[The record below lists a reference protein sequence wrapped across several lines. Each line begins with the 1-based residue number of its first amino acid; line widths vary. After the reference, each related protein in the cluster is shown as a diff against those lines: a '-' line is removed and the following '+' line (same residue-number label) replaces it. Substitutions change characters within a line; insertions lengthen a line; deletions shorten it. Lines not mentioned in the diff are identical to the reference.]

1 MADALGEVR
10 TSGRAWP
17 PTAPEFREMCL
28 SAGKEKQVPMEAA
41 YAELTRFICSG
52 RRDYSHVSPILY
64 HTISRNMDL
73 YNYKLLEEWKALKMF
88 EVAYKATLFQIECG
102 EELRRP
108 PPPETLIE
116 KKPEPIVARSPDF
129 ESPIKDLLKMFDEP
143 AEPCAMTIS
152 EIADQQRLERLKN
165 E

>member
-1 MADALGEVR
+1 M
-10 TSGRAWP
+10 
-17 PTAPEFREMCL
+17 
-28 SAGKEKQVPMEAA
+28 
-41 YAELTRFICSG
+41 
-52 RRDYSHVSPILY
+52 
-64 HTISRNMDL
+64 

-129 ESPIKDLLKMFDEP
+129 ESPIKDLLKLFDGPDEP
-143 AEPCAMTIS
+143 APITLDEMI
-152 EIADQQRLERLKN
+152 EQRRLERIKN
-165 E
+165 DV

>member
-1 MADALGEVR
+1 
-10 TSGRAWP
+10 
-17 PTAPEFREMCL
+17 MCL

-73 YNYKLLEEWKALKMF
+73 YNYKLLEELKALKMF

-116 KKPEPIVARSPDF
+116 EKKPMTRADYPPDF
-129 ESPIKDLLKMFDEP
+129 ETPIKDLLKLFDGPDEP
-143 AEPCAMTIS
+143 VPITLDELI
-152 EIADQQRLERLKN
+152 EQRRLERVKN
-165 E
+165 DV